1 MTFKTIIAFIV
12 GVVFIIGSIVQSVKK
27 IKVWKT
33 LTGKQKYDAIMWMII
48 GGVFS
53 IIIILIALAFLL
65 G

>member
-1 MTFKTIIAFIV
+1 MTIKSIIAFLVGVIFIV
-12 GVVFIIGSIVQSVKK
+12 GSIIQSVRK

-65 G
+65 E